1 MKSAQVLSFPGT
13 RAGFVRAFADLR
25 RTLDSHDLQPR
36 ARYNCELVFEEVV
49 TNIIKHGY
57 TNADGEH
64 RIDVSLDFPERSI
77 VLRFYDDAAPFD
89 PLQHEP
95 SSERPTST
103 QEIPI
108 GGRGLM
114 LLRKAA
120 EHLQYERT
128 PDHRNRLTV
137 TIAAHA

>member
-1 MKSAQVLSFPGT
+1 MKGAHVLSFAGT

-25 RTLDSHDLQPR
+25 RALDARELQPR

-57 TNADGEH
+57 TDDREH
-64 RIDVSLDFPERSI
+64 RIEVSLDFPERSI
-77 VLRFYDDAAPFD
+77 VLRFYDDAVPFD
-89 PLQHEP
+89 PLQYAP
-95 SSERPTST
+95 SSQPPTSIRD
-103 QEIPI
+103 IPV
-108 GGRGLM
+108 GGRGLT

-120 EHLQYERT
+120 EHLHYERT

>member
-25 RTLDSHDLQPR
+25 RALDARELQPR

-57 TNADGEH
+57 TDDHEH
-64 RIDVSLDFPERSI
+64 RIDVSLDFPETSI
-77 VLRFYDDAAPFD
+77 VLRFCDDAPPFD
-89 PLQHEP
+89 PLQHAAASQP
-95 SSERPTST
+95 PTSIGD
-103 QEIPI
+103 IPI
-108 GGRGLM
+108 GGRGLL

-137 TIAAHA
+137 TIAAQA